1 MAYVSKDNLTAF
13 AKGLRKEL
21 YRTVA
26 ATFAVDGWTAA
37 DGKYTQSKSVVNS
50 GAFTIKNVQ
59 PPLTTQTGNATTDAT
74 KRRNLGTIARS
85 TAEFTVTAEQITVK
99 VTADTKPDCDLDVVW
114 YLEV

>member
-1 MAYVSKDNLTAF
+1 MGYASKGNMVDF
-13 AKGLRKEL
+13 ASQLRGRL
-21 YRTVA
+21 YRTVS
-26 ATFAVDGWTAA
+26 ATFTVDGWVLTE
-37 DGKYTQSKSVVNS
+37 GKYTQSKSVANS
-50 GAFTIKNVQ
+50 EAFAIKNVQ
-59 PPLTTQTGNATTDAT
+59 PPLTTQTGNVATDAT